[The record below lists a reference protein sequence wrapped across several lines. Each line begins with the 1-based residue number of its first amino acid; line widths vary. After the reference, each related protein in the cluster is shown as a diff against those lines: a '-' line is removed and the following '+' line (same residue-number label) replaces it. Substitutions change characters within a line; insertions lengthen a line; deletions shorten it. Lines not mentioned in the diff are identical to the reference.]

1 MVHLRLTE
9 NVTFVDSSTPS
20 EIYRPRDV
28 PLEAVPMPQHVLE
41 TVDSLSDAELLGV
54 PEDLAEAS
62 GTKQHR
68 EYTRILN
75 ELDMPELNLGPKIED
90 KRVSVLKDV
99 VMIGLEIGATLHSRL
114 AFSASVLVMLV
125 LAAGLAII
133 LRGGQMLTAF
143 AIAFFPGLMVVVMNV
158 MGRSMAEKTGTQIV
172 GIVVIWAGLVLLAI
186 ADAII
191 LTRYLKR

>member
-1 MVHLRLTE
+1 
-9 NVTFVDSSTPS
+9 
-20 EIYRPRDV
+20 
-28 PLEAVPMPQHVLE
+28 
-41 TVDSLSDAELLGV
+41 
-54 PEDLAEAS
+54 
-62 GTKQHR
+62 
-68 EYTRILN
+68 
-75 ELDMPELNLGPKIED
+75 MPELNLGPKIED
-90 KRVSVLKDV
+90 KRISVLKDV